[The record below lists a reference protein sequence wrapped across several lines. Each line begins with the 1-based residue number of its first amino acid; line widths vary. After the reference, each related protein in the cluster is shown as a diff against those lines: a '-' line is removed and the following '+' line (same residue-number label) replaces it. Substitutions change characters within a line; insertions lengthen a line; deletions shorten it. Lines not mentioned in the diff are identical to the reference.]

1 MRERSGNKRI
11 KRVFCGALV
20 IMMTCLGLAG
30 CGIPMAK
37 TLTKVSNVSAIGMS
51 FLPELP
57 NFGTPT
63 SREVPNVIS
72 PVNEEAFDLTE
83 PTASETLEAL
93 FTTVDLMDATI
104 ADLQEEM
111 EAGKLT
117 AEQLTQMYMDRIEAY
132 DDKLDLNSI
141 ISINPN
147 ALKEARKLDRE
158 RLNGDVR
165 GPLHGIPIV
174 VKANIDVKGMATS
187 AGAKILKNMVATEDS
202 FVVKQLKDA
211 GAVILAQA
219 NMSEF
224 AFATSS
230 SRSTL
235 GGYVHNAYDTS
246 RTPAGSSGGTAVAVT
261 CNFAAAGVGTDTGG
275 SIRNPSSFANIYGI
289 RPSKGLVSTKGIL
302 PLKAFRDTA
311 GSMARTAEDMALL
324 LEVMAG
330 TDRGDDY
337 TLEADADKL
346 VGDGYRDSLTK
357 DGLKGMRIGYLNYSF
372 GYSYVSD
379 DDLKNASLNSKVK
392 PMLRKAI
399 RNLEKAGAELV
410 DLSDVLTTEKIERIT
425 SGIDAYTFE
434 YDLNKYLKN
443 KGEAAKYKTL
453 RDLFKYG
460 RDGSTYMYL
469 DLVSSGTGTP
479 ARSFESTSN
488 PYWKKFGEYQRIGGW
503 NRALEGRAK
512 IAKILKENDVDA
524 VVFLNFFD
532 VAEKEKPW
540 IEAAQNNADYDMSF
554 GSKLGLPEISIPM
567 GFSRAGS
574 SYRNEMP
581 LGLSVFAAYGKE
593 QKLMK
598 IAYAYEKAAGKS
610 IRRMPDETP
619 ALEDKALNKFLKKL
633 TKEAYAIS
641 NTKYSKG
648 FKEKEERMLKA
659 CRKAEKVN
667 TKDPYA
673 TYEVARELAEAYD
686 NVLIHMELDQQK
698 GLTQDFSGES
708 ILCSSGMSHG
718 NL

>member
-1 MRERSGNKRI
+1 M
-11 KRVFCGALV
+11 RVFCGALV

-37 TLTKVSNVSAIGMS
+37 TLTEVSNVSAIGMS

-57 NFGTPT
+57 NFSTPT

-174 VKANIDVKGMATS
+174 IKANIDVKGMATS

-235 GGYVHNAYDTS
+235 GGYVHNAYDTT

-261 CNFAAAGVGTDTGG
+261 CNFAAAGVGTDT
-275 SIRNPSSFANIYGI
+275 
-289 RPSKGLVSTKGIL
+289 
-302 PLKAFRDTA
+302 
-311 GSMARTAEDMALL
+311 
-324 LEVMAG
+324 
-330 TDRGDDY
+330 
-337 TLEADADKL
+337 DKL
-346 VGDGYRDSLTK
+346 VGDGYTDSLTE

-372 GYSYVSD
+372 GYSYVSG
-379 DDLKNASLNSKVK
+379 DDLKNARLNSKIK

-425 SGIDAYTFE
+425 AGIDAYTFE

-443 KGEAAKYKTL
+443 KGETAKYKTL
-453 RDLFKYG
+453 RDLFAYG

-469 DLVSSGTGTP
+469 DLVSSGTGNP
-479 ARSFESTSN
+479 ARSFGTTSN
-488 PYWKKFGEYQRIGGW
+488 PYWKKFGEFQRIGGW

-532 VAEKEKPW
+532 VAEKEKPL
-540 IEAAQNNADYDMSF
+540 IEAAQSNADYDMSF

-567 GFSRAGS
+567 GFSRASS

-619 ALEDKALNKFLKKL
+619 ALEDKALNKFLKNL

-659 CRKAEKVN
+659 CRRAEKVN
-667 TKDPYA
+667 TKDPCA
-673 TYEVARELAEAYD
+673 TYEVARELADAYD

-698 GLTQDFSGES
+698 GLTQAFSGES